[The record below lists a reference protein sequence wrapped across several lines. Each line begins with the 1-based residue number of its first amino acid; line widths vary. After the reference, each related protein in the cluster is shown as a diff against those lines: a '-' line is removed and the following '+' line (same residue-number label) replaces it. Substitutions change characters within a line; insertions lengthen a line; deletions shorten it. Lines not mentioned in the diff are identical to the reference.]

1 MTTGETY
8 ICFLRRTDDP
18 DIPFYTIEVEPNGTI
33 RQTRNYL
40 DEETGIEEIRPF
52 LKKWQQEIKKRMK
65 KEDHEAQIVS
75 KRKREENIMELQ
87 REGNT
92 RVLQALMEDFME
104 AM

>member
-1 MTTGETY
+1 
-8 ICFLRRTDDP
+8 
-18 DIPFYTIEVEPNGTI
+18 
-33 RQTRNYL
+33 
-40 DEETGIEEIRPF
+40 
-52 LKKWQQEIKKRMK
+52 MK